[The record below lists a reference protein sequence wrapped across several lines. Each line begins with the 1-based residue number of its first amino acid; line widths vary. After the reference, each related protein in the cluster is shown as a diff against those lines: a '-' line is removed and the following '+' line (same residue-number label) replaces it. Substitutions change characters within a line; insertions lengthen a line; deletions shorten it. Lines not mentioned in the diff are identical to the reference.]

1 MKSVFKQ
8 YYDKLVKIGILK
20 SAVFSLIVGFGVNFI
35 VAFITCFIDM
45 SVSAVLGFSLGLG
58 ALAAVISA
66 PLFYFF
72 KFKPTT
78 KKMAAILDEQGL
90 EERIVTMVE
99 LENDESYIATV
110 QRENALQNLAKVS
123 PKSLKVALSTL
134 IVVVLVASIT
144 LGIAMSTVTSLVA
157 ADIISV
163 GSKIEDGTNDPAQD
177 EENPQDEMVSILYEA
192 GEHGS
197 VEGQLFQQFAKGGDA
212 STVVAVPDE
221 GYEFL
226 YWTDGTFTA
235 ERRDTN
241 VNTSFSVK
249 AVFKEKTQVG
259 DGQGGEGNGQGGG
272 GEGNGQGGNN
282 GQGGQNGD
290 GGGGGDGQ
298 GEGDGEEGNGQG
310 GGGAGASGKQD
321 NNTVIDGNKD
331 YRDALD
337 YEAMREQIESDDS
350 LTQEEKD
357 MLLAY
362 LKMLYGEGKGE

>member
-20 SAVFSLIVGFGVNFI
+20 SVVFSLIVGFGVNFI

-45 SVSAVLGFSLGLG
+45 SVSAVLAASLGSG

-72 KFKPTT
+72 MFKPTT
-78 KKMAAILDEQGL
+78 KKMAALLDKQGL
-90 EERIVTMVE
+90 EERIITMLE
-99 LENDESYIATV
+99 LEDDESYIAMV
-110 QRENALQNLAKVS
+110 QRENALQSLAKVS

-134 IVVVLVASIT
+134 IVVILVASIT
-144 LGIAMSTVTSLVA
+144 LGIAMTTVTSLAA
-157 ADIISV
+157 ADIITIGNKSEE
-163 GSKIEDGTNDPAQD
+163 GKGPGQGDEGNPEDETVN
-177 EENPQDEMVSILYEA
+177 VLYEA

-197 VEGQLFQQFAKGGDA
+197 VEGQLFQQLSKGGDA
-212 STVVAVPDE
+212 SAVVAVPDE

-241 VNTSFSVK
+241 VNVSFSVK
-249 AVFKEKTQVG
+249 AVFKEKAVVG
-259 DGQGGEGNGQGGG
+259 DGPGEGEGNGGG
-272 GEGNGQGGNN
+272 GEGNGQGGQG

-321 NNTVIDGNKD
+321 NNTVIDGNQN
-331 YRDALD
+331 YRDAVD